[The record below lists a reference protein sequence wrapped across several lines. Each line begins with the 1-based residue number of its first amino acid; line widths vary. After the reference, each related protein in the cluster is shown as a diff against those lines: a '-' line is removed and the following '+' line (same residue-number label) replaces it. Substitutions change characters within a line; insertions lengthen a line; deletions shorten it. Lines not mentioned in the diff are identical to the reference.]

1 MKKIFSFFLV
11 YVSVMN
17 FAMGYALHVGN
28 TTLNLFDTEDMNVV
42 LPNSSTVLVPR
53 RTQHS
58 LNVIGPDDHTYFIDM
73 IPTFVPNSLHTVFDD
88 TLYSSCLIATGFY
101 CIRDGILYWGDPEI
115 YLLSDRTQ
123 YINTNYVP
131 TVNTAVE
138 MVMADKSS
146 LTYDLFGVENGGAA
160 GINTGFGISLDNGK
174 FGFFR
179 NRQSI
184 DAINKDDQFHY
195 YYLSNTDAI
204 LDDTHYD
211 FPSAKEPID
220 ISRPMYAF
228 GFNHVGAAYDKA
240 IAMKWLKI
248 YENGVLVRHFVPVP
262 KDLVIGDFT
271 VPSNGFFEIV
281 EQKFYANGGTGDFDI
296 DRDGGVF

>member
-1 MKKIFSFFLV
+1 
-11 YVSVMN
+11 MN
-17 FAMGYALHVGN
+17 FAMGYALRVGN
-28 TTLNLFDTEDMNVV
+28 TTLDLYDEASMMT
-42 LPNSSTVLVPR
+42 SK
-53 RTQHS
+53 RTPHS
-58 LNVIGPDDHTYFIDM
+58 LNVLGPDGHTYFIDM
-73 IPTFVPNSLHTVFDD
+73 VPTFVPNTLHAVFEGTVH
-88 TLYSSCLIATGFY
+88 SACLVASDFY
-101 CIRDGILYWGDPEI
+101 CIKDGVLYWGDPNV
-115 YLLSDRTQ
+115 YLLSENTQ

-146 LTYDLFGVENGGAA
+146 LTYDLFGVKNGIASGT
-160 GINTGFGISLDNGK
+160 NSGFGISLDNGK

-179 NRQSI
+179 NKQSI

-204 LDDTHYD
+204 LDSTHYD
-211 FPSAKEPID
+211 FPSATEPID

-240 IAMKWLKI
+240 IGIKWIKI

-262 KDLVIGDFT
+262 KDLVIGNFT
-271 VPSNGFFEIV
+271 VPSNGMFEIV
-281 EQKFYANGGTGDFDI
+281 QQQFYSNAGTGDFTI
-296 DRDGGVF
+296 TRDGGLI